1 MRQVVR
7 DAQIFVDPR
16 LAEFDDSWEEAARR
30 LGDLVKAHPQAAE
43 HGVNV
48 RLTTL
53 QEWDDLFGLGAWIQ
67 SSGYYKNMVACCIA
81 PDPPTVD
88 FIFTQQAFR
97 QKPETFVGKVFASFE
112 MILGRYPDL
121 KTQGSVVFTLR

>member
-1 MRQVVR
+1 MRQVAR
-7 DAQIFVDPR
+7 DVQIFVDPR
-16 LAEFDDSWEEAARR
+16 LVEFDDSWEEAARR
-30 LGDLVKAHPQAAE
+30 LGDLVKVYPQAAE
-43 HGVNV
+43 HSVNV

-53 QEWDDLFGLGAWIQ
+53 QEWDDL
-67 SSGYYKNMVACCIA
+67 SGYYKNMVACCVA

-88 FIFTQQAFR
+88 FIFTQQDFR
-97 QKPETFVGKVFASFE
+97 QKPETFVGKVFTSFE